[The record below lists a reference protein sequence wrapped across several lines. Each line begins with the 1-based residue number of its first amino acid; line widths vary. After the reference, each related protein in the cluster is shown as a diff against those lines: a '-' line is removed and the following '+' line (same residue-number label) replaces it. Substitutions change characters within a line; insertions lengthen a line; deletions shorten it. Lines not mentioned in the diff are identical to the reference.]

1 MVVERLQVER
11 AVDVQTAVAADGVAK
26 TGTVVEFRSPYPR
39 VMGVIRGIGI
49 DPVEDGQFIQWQLVG
64 GCHLLLVVER
74 SAEVTDALLHR
85 VFPRTILIGV
95 EILVDGRI
103 GLLDLGTG
111 STLKVEVQIPREV
124 PSEGEVAVPEEL
136 LGEDQWQ
143 VLTLQIFQ
151 VALLQFTVVTR
162 QLTIE
167 GNALRQVVE
176 TQRLGEVQPLRLT
189 LELFEG
195 LPSLIHGRVAIVEGS
210 TPLVLTIVDGG
221 LALGTPM
228 GVTIREREVG
238 GVVGHGVTLGFQTP
252 THVGKGE
259 VAILRLR
266 DGNRLDTV
274 ALVLVGGGIEG
285 IVQSHVGIQRI
296 IAWTGLLLRH
306 RVVEGDAH
314 LCLVREE
321 LAEFE

>member
-1 MVVERLQVER
+1 MSHGDGGIELEGDLALIGVLVFRQELFIGGARILRISRILRAPRIPRRAGSIIFSEALIGFFEERRVVVERLQVER

-252 THVGKGE
+252 THVRK
-259 VAILRLR
+259 
-266 DGNRLDTV
+266 
-274 ALVLVGGGIEG
+274 
-285 IVQSHVGIQRI
+285 
-296 IAWTGLLLRH
+296 
-306 RVVEGDAH
+306 
-314 LCLVREE
+314 
-321 LAEFE
+321 